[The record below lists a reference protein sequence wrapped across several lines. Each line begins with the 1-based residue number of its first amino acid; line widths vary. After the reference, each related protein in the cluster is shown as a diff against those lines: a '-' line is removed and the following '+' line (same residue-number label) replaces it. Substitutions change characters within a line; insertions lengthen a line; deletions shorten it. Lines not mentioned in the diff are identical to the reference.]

1 MARLRDLGLR
11 PMLLTGDNE
20 QVAAAVAGQVGIVGT
35 DVLAGVRPDGKAAVV
50 RELRAGRAAGRV
62 RR

>member
-1 MARLRDLGLR
+1 MARLRALGLR

-20 QVAAAVAGQVGIVGT
+20 RVAAAVAGQVGIASA
-35 DVLAGVRPDGKAAVV
+35 DVLAGVGPDGKAAVI
-50 RELRAGRAAGRV
+50 REVQAMRAVGRV